1 LFFLSKKDRCRF
13 FQWIDGPEMFDPQ
26 IHLFPYDKNES
37 SPLCSFKHWVP
48 PPPNLPPMTNKE
60 KDEAST

>member
-1 LFFLSKKDRCRF
+1 
-13 FQWIDGPEMFDPQ
+13 MFDPQ